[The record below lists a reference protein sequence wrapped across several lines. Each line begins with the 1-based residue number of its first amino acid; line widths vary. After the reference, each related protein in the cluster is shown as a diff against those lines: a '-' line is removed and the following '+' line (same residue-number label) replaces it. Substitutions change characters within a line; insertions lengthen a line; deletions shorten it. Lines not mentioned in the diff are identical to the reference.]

1 MTLCSRFTAAGL
13 ALCASTALVACSSDK
28 EADPAPTPTPAS
40 VETVTETA
48 VATGA
53 DQGDDDHDD
62 DAQQPADTAGAGDA
76 GNAENSGK
84 LTGDE
89 AFEKALSHAGVDA
102 QAVTEKEV
110 DYDDGDDGKGP
121 HWEIEFKANGQEHEL
136 DVDAASGAVTQ
147 HEVD

>member
-1 MTLCSRFTAAGL
+1 MTLRSRFTAAGL
-13 ALCASTALVACSSDK
+13 ALCTSTALVACSSDK

-48 VATGA
+48 AATGA
-53 DQGDDDHDD
+53 DQGDDD
-62 DAQQPADTAGAGDA
+62 DAQQPTDTAGAGDA

-89 AFEKALSHAGVDA
+89 AFEKALAHTGVDA

-110 DYDDGDDGKGP
+110 DYDDGNDGKGP

-136 DVDAASGAVTQ
+136 DVDAASGAVTE
-147 HEVD
+147 HEGN

>member
-13 ALCASTALVACSSDK
+13 ALCTSTALVACSSDK
-28 EADPAPTPTPAS
+28 EADPAPTPTPAT

-102 QAVTEKEV
+102 QTVTEKEV

-121 HWEIEFKANGQEHEL
+121 HWEI
-136 DVDAASGAVTQ
+136 
-147 HEVD
+147 